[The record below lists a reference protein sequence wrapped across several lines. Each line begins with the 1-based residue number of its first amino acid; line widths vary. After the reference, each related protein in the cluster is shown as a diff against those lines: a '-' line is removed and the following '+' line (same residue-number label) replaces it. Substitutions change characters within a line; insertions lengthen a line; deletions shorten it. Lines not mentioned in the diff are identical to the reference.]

1 MADPFRLVVLKAI
14 TAQLKTITPTNGFE
28 HDLSDFIDA
37 AGRTQA
43 RVFRGRT
50 EYGNNDPLPMLSILE
65 DPRAVEATNGPDGSP
80 MAANT
85 LKLLIQGF
93 VKDDVENPLDPAY
106 LLSAETI
113 TALVRSKSKR
123 FDILSLGHK
132 APCVMN
138 IEIGQP
144 AHRPPDD
151 EVSAVA
157 YFLIGVTLTLAE
169 NLEAPYGN

>member
-1 MADPFRLVVLKAI
+1 MPDPFRLTV
-14 TAQLKTITPTNGFE
+14 LKTITEVLKGITPANGFA
-28 HDLSDFIDA
+28 HDMSDFTDA
-37 AGRTQA
+37 AGRTQS

-50 EYGNNDPLPMLSILE
+50 VYGDNDPLPMLSILE
-65 DPRAVEATNGPDGSP
+65 DPRAIEAVNGPDGSP
-80 MAANT
+80 VAANK

-93 VKDDVENPLDPAY
+93 VKDDTDNPLDPAY

-113 TALVRSKSKR
+113 TSLVRSKATR
-123 FDILSLGHK
+123 YNILGLGHK
-132 APCVMN
+132 SPCVLN

-157 YFLIGVTLTLAE
+157 YFLVGVTLTLVE
-169 NLEAPYGN
+169 NLENPYGV

>member
-1 MADPFRLVVLKAI
+1 MADPFRLKVLKAI
-14 TAQLKTITPTNGFE
+14 TSQLKTITPSNGFE
-28 HDLSDFIDA
+28 HDMSDFTDA
-37 AGRTQA
+37 AGRNQV

-50 EYGNNDPLPMLSILE
+50 EYGNNDPIPMISILE
-65 DPRAVEATNGPDGSP
+65 DPRAIEAVNGPDGSP
-80 MAANT
+80 VATNT

-93 VKDDVENPLDPAY
+93 VKDDVDHPLDPAY
-106 LLSAETI
+106 MLSADVI
-113 TALVRSKSKR
+113 TALVRAKAKR
-123 FDILSLGHK
+123 FDILGFGHK
-132 APCVMN
+132 APCVIN

-157 YFLIGVTLTLAE
+157 FFLLGVTLTLAE

>member
-1 MADPFRLVVLKAI
+1 
-14 TAQLKTITPTNGFE
+14 
-28 HDLSDFIDA
+28 
-37 AGRTQA
+37 
-43 RVFRGRT
+43 
-50 EYGNNDPLPMLSILE
+50 MLSILE
-65 DPRAVEATNGPDGSP
+65 DPRAVEAVNGPDGSP

-123 FDILSLGHK
+123 FDILGLGHK
-132 APCVMN
+132 SPCVMN
-138 IEIGQP
+138 IEVGQP

-157 YFLIGVTLTLAE
+157 YFLVGVTLTLAE